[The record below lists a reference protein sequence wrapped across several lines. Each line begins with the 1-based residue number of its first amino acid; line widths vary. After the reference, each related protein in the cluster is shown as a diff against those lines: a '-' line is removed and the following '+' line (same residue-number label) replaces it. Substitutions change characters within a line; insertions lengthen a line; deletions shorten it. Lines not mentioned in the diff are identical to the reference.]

1 MKTKKFIC
9 GLVLGA
15 LLIMPSLALG
25 QWKSGGG
32 GAANTGGFYDAQ
44 DSDLPDGTIYNIIFS
59 IMNWL
64 LILLGVFGV
73 IGFVISGIL
82 YLTAAGNE
90 DQMKKGKNAMTWS
103 IMGVI
108 VGLMGYVIIQ
118 AVDAMLNESST
129 F

>member
-1 MKTKKFIC
+1 MKNRIIF
-9 GLVLGA
+9 LSLFA
-15 LLIMPSLALG
+15 LALFVPFFALG
-25 QWKSGGG
+25 QYVAPS
-32 GAANTGGFYDAQ
+32 ATG
-44 DSDLPDGTIYNIIFS
+44 LPAGNLTNIIIG

-64 LILLGVFGV
+64 LVILGILGV
-73 IGFVISGIL
+73 IGFVIAGIL

-103 IMGVI
+103 IIGVI

-118 AVDAMLNESST
+118 AVDSMLNVGSK